1 MSRNL
6 LLDRDGTICQ
16 RKHYLTRPEQI
27 VLLPGVGEELRRASL
42 LDVRIF
48 ILTNQSAVG
57 RGLLTLQDLS
67 LIHERLTCLLANY
80 GVHVNDVLVCP
91 HHPQERCSCRK
102 PRDGLF
108 RQLAD
113 RYSITPGDCVM
124 VGDSPHDSDAAEA
137 WGCRFVGV
145 RGDLAPSYATKERW
159 YRDSREAIRVATD
172 LLS

>member
-27 VLLPGVGEELRRASL
+27 VLLPGVGEELRRASM
-42 LDVRIF
+42 LDVKIF

-57 RGLLTLQDLS
+57 RGHLTLQGLS
-67 LIHERLTCLLANY
+67 LVHERLTSLLADF
-80 GVHVNDVLVCP
+80 DVRVDDIFVCP
-91 HHPQERCSCRK
+91 HHPQEQCGCRK

-108 RQLAD
+108 RQLTD

-124 VGDSPHDSDAAEA
+124 VGDSPSDSGAAEA

-145 RGDLAPSYATKERW
+145 RGDLAPSHASKETW
-159 YRDSREAIRVATD
+159 CSSSREAIRVATD